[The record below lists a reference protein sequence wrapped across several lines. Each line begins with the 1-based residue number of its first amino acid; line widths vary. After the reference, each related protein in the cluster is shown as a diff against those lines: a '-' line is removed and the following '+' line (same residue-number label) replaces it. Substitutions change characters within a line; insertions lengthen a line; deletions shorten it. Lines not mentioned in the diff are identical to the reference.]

1 MYKKESVKELFV
13 GSTAENCSLYFQNEQ
28 RNMHPL
34 CSFWKNCRRTCTELA
49 GDKYEAK

>member
-28 RNMHPL
+28 SGCIFL
-34 CSFWKNCRRTCTELA
+34 CKKEKL
-49 GDKYEAK
+49 